1 MMSPADQDEALRLAA
16 EFMARDDIEGFRA
29 RPYACPA
36 GVATIGIGST
46 VYPDGRRVTLLDPPI
61 TRERAVELCAAH
73 LRARCLP
80 VLLQHCPGIDSPVRA
95 AALLS
100 WLYNV
105 GEGRLERSGVRI
117 AVNARNWPGAAIE
130 LKKWNKAAGKVLPG
144 LVNRREL
151 EARMLLAGGGNL
163 PGVR

>member
-1 MMSPADQDEALRLAA
+1 MSPYDQTTSLQLAA

-105 GEGRLERSGVRI
+105 GEGRLERSGLRI
-117 AVNARNWPGAAIE
+117 AVNARNWPGAAVEIR
-130 LKKWNKAAGKVLPG
+130 KWNKAGGRVLPG
-144 LVNRREL
+144 LVARRDL
-151 EARMLLAGGGNL
+151 EAQMLIRGG
-163 PGVR
+163 

>member
-1 MMSPADQDEALRLAA
+1 MNTTTQDTALQLAA

-73 LRARCLP
+73 LRVRCLP
-80 VLLQHCPGIDSPVRA
+80 ALLQHCPGIDSPVRA

-105 GEGRLERSGVRI
+105 GEGRLERSGLRV
-117 AVNARNWPGAAIE
+117 AVNARNWSGAAVE
-130 LKKWNKAAGKVLPG
+130 LKKWNRGGGQVLPG
-144 LVNRREL
+144 LVARRAL
-151 EARMLLAGGGNL
+151 EAQMLVTGQPL
-163 PGVR
+163 P